1 MARKEKDDAA
11 SLEWLEER
19 RLALSE
25 LLGTFLKQ
33 EKERNEQMH
42 ALMIKMD
49 EQVTHLNYLKNLINL
64 KKREQDQAMF
74 WLVQFQRLLQEKPV
88 ALRQLE
94 AQLEPEI
101 NQLLVRARVSDG
113 VAETFATHRI
123 TSDQLIQLTDE
134 KLKSIGINAAGD
146 RRRILDEIERGP
158 ISIDKATAPTEK
170 VFLLKINIFN
180 I

>member
-49 EQVTHLNYLKNLINL
+49 EQVINFNNFKNI
-64 KKREQDQAMF
+64 
-74 WLVQFQRLLQEKPV
+74 
-88 ALRQLE
+88 
-94 AQLEPEI
+94 
-101 NQLLVRARVSDG
+101 
-113 VAETFATHRI
+113 
-123 TSDQLIQLTDE
+123 
-134 KLKSIGINAAGD
+134 
-146 RRRILDEIERGP
+146 
-158 ISIDKATAPTEK
+158 
-170 VFLLKINIFN
+170 KIN
-180 I
+180 